1 MYMCMYSLVFSCLFT
16 CVMHPVPV
24 HVHTIITYR
33 IKAKPHIDFVKKA
46 FGASNPAVRTAAI
59 NVVGVM
65 HLYLGAQVT
74 VFFEEEK
81 PALKQQIDDAIA
93 KVTVCSKSTQKTCTL
108 MFIDVSRFSYELEFI
123 IVYFFCL

>member
-1 MYMCMYSLVFSCLFT
+1 MLIV
-16 CVMHPVPV
+16 CVSP
-24 HVHTIITYR
+24 R

-65 HLYLGAQVT
+65 HLYLGAQIR

-81 PALKQQIDDAIA
+81 PALLQQIDDAIA
-93 KVTVCSKSTQKTCTL
+93 KVPHDLQPCLHSYNKPTLSKNQMSIL
-108 MFIDVSRFSYELEFI
+108 GPFSYTCKW
-123 IVYFFCL
+123 VKMWCLT